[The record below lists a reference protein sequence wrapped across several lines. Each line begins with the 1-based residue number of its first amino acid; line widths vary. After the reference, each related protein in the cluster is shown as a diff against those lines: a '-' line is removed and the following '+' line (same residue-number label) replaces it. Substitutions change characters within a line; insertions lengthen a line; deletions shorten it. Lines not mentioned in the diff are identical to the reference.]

1 MVKPFEDAA
10 FTQEINAIGPVVETP
25 FGYHIIQVLER
36 NQPKTKSL
44 PEVKD
49 TIANDLQQKQLQE
62 DAAKYIAELKSK
74 ANIVYAE
81 GFAPA
86 KQ

>member
-10 FTQEINAIGPVVETP
+10 FGQEINAVGPVVETK
-25 FGYHIIQVLER
+25 FGYHIIQVLEH

-44 PEVKD
+44 AESKD
-49 TIANDLQQKQLQE
+49 SIIQDLQQKKFQD
-62 DAAKYIAELKSK
+62 DAAKYIAGLKSK